1 VISWF
6 QDVLSNSTCTATLRL
21 DGIVSEEEDPFPE
34 WPVSVEGLD
43 DMGGDGHDHHGG
55 RAVRVE
61 LC

>member
-1 VISWF
+1 
-6 QDVLSNSTCTATLRL
+6 VLSNSTCTATLRL